1 MGMIRMIKKYLIYL
15 CEKNKK
21 ILLSGYLITIVTSFI
36 YMLLGTKLYKD
47 GNSNI
52 VAILVITIGT
62 MLTIAGFVL
71 FIAFSINLFYSDLF
85 SPVGKFDYSL
95 PISTIKKQVS
105 KQILSIVS
113 TILLIIIMM
122 LSILVFGFTL
132 GIMNFEDIKNIF
144 IEILKVFKYLHFY
157 KVTVYYFIKVLAITN
172 LTYTISIFIK
182 PVINTK
188 LLNVVTSLFVVS
200 FILKIPSLF
209 FINDEFL
216 AYDVLDLLVLQNSYF
231 FLVLGFTVIVTIL
244 SYLLLN
250 YVENKY
256 LEI

>member
-1 MGMIRMIKKYLIYL
+1 MMKQYFYYL

-21 ILLSGYLITIVTSFI
+21 ILESGYLITIIAVFM
-36 YMLLGTKLYKD
+36 YMLLGTKLYED
-47 GNSNI
+47 GNPNAVSL
-52 VAILVITIGT
+52 LVITIGVILT
-62 MLTIAGFVL
+62 MVGTVL
-71 FIAFSINLFYSDLF
+71 FVAFSINLFYSDLF

-95 PISTIKKQVS
+95 PVSTITKQFA

-113 TILLIIIMM
+113 TLLLLIIMM
-122 LSILVFGFTL
+122 ISILVFGLIL
-132 GIMNFEDIKNIF
+132 GIMNFEDVKNIF
-144 IEILKVFKYLHFY
+144 IEILKVFKEPHFY
-157 KVTVYYFIKVLAITN
+157 KVAIYYLIKVLAVTN
-172 LTYTISIFIK
+172 LTYAISIFIK

-188 LLNVVTSLFVVS
+188 LLNVVTSFFLVS

-209 FINDEFL
+209 FINDEFF

-231 FLVLGFTVIVTIL
+231 FLVLGFTSVVTIL
-244 SYLLLN
+244 SYILLN